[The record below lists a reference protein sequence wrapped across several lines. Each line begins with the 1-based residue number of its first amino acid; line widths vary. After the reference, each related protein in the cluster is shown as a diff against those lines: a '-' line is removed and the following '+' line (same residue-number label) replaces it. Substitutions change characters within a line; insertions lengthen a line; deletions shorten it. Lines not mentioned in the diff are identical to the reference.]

1 MWLEIMGAPDI
12 VDGGL
17 ADSLALRHSPA
28 TPMRHSRRFGL
39 QGCIHDT
46 GDLVDWIGGLSS
58 ATGSDVPQTVEALVS
73 KALSPKDHRI
83 SIYRQPLCYGHIGIA
98 GGGSKNDAAT
108 QGHLL
113 WGAMGRRPLF
123 EFLLIHCGK
132 RA

>member
-1 MWLEIMGAPDI
+1 LEIVGAPDI

-28 TPMRHSRRFGL
+28 TPMRHPRRFGL

-46 GDLVDWIGGLSS
+46 GDLVDLIDGLSP
-58 ATGSDVPQTVEALVS
+58 APWSDVPQTVQALIS
-73 KALSPKDHRI
+73 EALSPENHRV
-83 SIYRQPLCYGHIGIA
+83 SIHREPFRNLDIGLSR
-98 GGGSKNDAAT
+98 GGCQNDAAT

-113 WGAMGRRPLF
+113 WSTVRRRPLF
-123 EFLLIHCGK
+123 EFLLVHFGK